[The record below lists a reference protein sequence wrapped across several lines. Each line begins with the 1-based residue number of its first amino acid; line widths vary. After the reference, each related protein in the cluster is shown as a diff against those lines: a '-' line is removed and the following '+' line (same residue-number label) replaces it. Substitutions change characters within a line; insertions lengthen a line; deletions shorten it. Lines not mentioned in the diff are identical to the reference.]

1 VSCMEK
7 EIATTREPAEC
18 KNAGK
23 RGKKTKG
30 NLFVRFLPLYLMLLP
45 LVVYL
50 FIFNYYPMF
59 GLQIAFKDWFV
70 RKGIWGSPWAT
81 TDGKLDLFKHFSQL
95 FGTSLF
101 KEKLINTLRISLLKM
116 LFGFP
121 APILLVLML
130 NELPSARFAKL
141 TQSVSYIPHFLSW
154 VVLGGIFLSLDKS
167 TAFQDVMLKLFGRNI
182 HFFSNDNLYVGF
194 LIFSDIYKEAGWGTI
209 IYLAT
214 LMNIDPQLY
223 EAASLDG
230 AGRFKKI
237 LYITL
242 PGLLPAISFNA
253 ILTLSNIMYAGFDQI
268 YNTYNS
274 VLSGKGETLEMYLF
288 SLGITGGNYSL
299 STAIGLFNSAIGCV
313 LVILTNKLT
322 KLIGGEGIW

>member
-1 VSCMEK
+1 ME
-7 EIATTREPAEC
+7 
-18 KNAGK
+18 NAGAKVREEAKKEK
-23 RGKKTKG
+23 RTKKKTG
-30 NLFVRFLPLYLMLLP
+30 GRRNLFARFWPLYLMLLP
-45 LVVYL
+45 LIVYL

-59 GLQIAFKDWFV
+59 GLQIAFKDWYV

-101 KEKLINTLRISLLKM
+101 KEKLVNTLRISLLKM

-121 APILLVLML
+121 APIILVLAL
-130 NELPSARFAKL
+130 NELPSARFAKF

-167 TAFQDVMLKLFGRNI
+167 AAFQGIMLKLFGKNV
-182 HFFSNDNLYVGF
+182 HFFSDDNLYIGF
-194 LIFSDIYKEAGWGTI
+194 LIFSDIYKEVGWGTI

-237 LYITL
+237 VYITL

-299 STAIGLFNSAIGCV
+299 STAIGLFNSLIGCV
-313 LVILTNKLT
+313 LVVITNKLT
-322 KLIGGEGIW
+322 KMIGGEGIW

>member
-1 VSCMEK
+1 ME
-7 EIATTREPAEC
+7 
-18 KNAGK
+18 NAGAKVREEAKKEK
-23 RGKKTKG
+23 RIKKKTG
-30 NLFVRFLPLYLMLLP
+30 GRRNLFARFWPLYLMLLP
-45 LVVYL
+45 LIVYL

-59 GLQIAFKDWFV
+59 GLQIAFKDWYV

-101 KEKLINTLRISLLKM
+101 KEKLVNTLRISLLKM

-121 APILLVLML
+121 APIILVLAL
-130 NELPSARFAKL
+130 NELPSARFAKF

-167 TAFQDVMLKLFGRNI
+167 AAFQGIMLKLFGKNV
-182 HFFSNDNLYVGF
+182 HFFSDDNLYIGF
-194 LIFSDIYKEAGWGTI
+194 LIFSDIYKEVGWGTI

-237 LYITL
+237 VYITL

-299 STAIGLFNSAIGCV
+299 STAIGLFNSLIGCV
-313 LVILTNKLT
+313 LVIITNKLT
-322 KLIGGEGIW
+322 KIIGGEGIW

>member
-1 VSCMEK
+1 ME
-7 EIATTREPAEC
+7 
-18 KNAGK
+18 NAGAKVREEAKKEK
-23 RGKKTKG
+23 RIKKKTG
-30 NLFVRFLPLYLMLLP
+30 GRRNLFARFWPLYLMLLP
-45 LVVYL
+45 LIVYL

-59 GLQIAFKDWFV
+59 GLQIAFKDWYV

-101 KEKLINTLRISLLKM
+101 KEKLVNTLRISLLKM

-121 APILLVLML
+121 APIILVLAL
-130 NELPSARFAKL
+130 NELPSARFAKF

-167 TAFQDVMLKLFGRNI
+167 AAFQGIMLKLFGKNV
-182 HFFSNDNLYVGF
+182 HFFSDDNLYIGF
-194 LIFSDIYKEAGWGTI
+194 LIFSDIYKEVGWGTI

-237 LYITL
+237 VYITL
-242 PGLLPAISFNA
+242 PGLCFPRFRSTRFLRFPILCTRDSIRFIIRITACFRARAKRLKCISF
-253 ILTLSNIMYAGFDQI
+253 LSA
-268 YNTYNS
+268 
-274 VLSGKGETLEMYLF
+274 SGAATIRF
-288 SLGITGGNYSL
+288 QRRSAYSI
-299 STAIGLFNSAIGCV
+299 S
-313 LVILTNKLT
+313 
-322 KLIGGEGIW
+322 